1 MANIVIDI
9 ASEFTGAKAFK
20 QAETSTQKLTNGVKK
35 LAGALGVAYGTT
47 AILAYSK
54 RAVKAAATDEKAQKQ
69 LALALNNVGLGRD
82 AASSEAYIQR
92 LQREFGIV
100 DDLLRP
106 AYQTLAIATQDTLQ
120 SQRLLNLALD
130 ISAATGK
137 DLGSVTAAL
146 SKAYLG
152 NNTSLTRLGVGISK
166 ADLKTK
172 SFLEVTDQLA
182 NTFKGAATESANS
195 LSGSM
200 AKLEVATA
208 NVSEI
213 LGKGIIDSLMVLGN
227 DTSVSEL
234 ATDMETAA
242 TNAAKLLVTISK
254 VIKAINTPL
263 EVVSGSLAAFVEKTS
278 PLVNLI
284 VEGDPSGFMKS
295 KPKPFS
301 TGMSVSGQS
310 QSKAVSISQTK
321 VQKETLKINKD
332 ALKLAKAKAVFDL
345 QKIQIEAALKG
356 KISAE
361 DAIRLKLMKAIEDE
375 NLTNIAKYQKA
386 LEDAQKKSKELSDL
400 LSAVTA
406 IELKDPFG
414 AWSVDPLTA
423 SINLLTASI
432 GGVGTAI
439 TATGVEWSSLTGNIA
454 TTVIQPNL
462 KEWSS
467 SFSTA
472 LTAVTTSTTGAINST
487 QKAASDATSAVAT
500 STATAISSTQTAAD
514 AATAASIAA
523 TNAAL
528 SALAASGVATTGVIV
543 STASAATTALQ
554 KLHADANASLASTAA
569 QTTEEFMADSAAAL
583 AALQAKLADEAAAW
597 KEAAEAAQA
606 AAEAISILGTN
617 DYATRNAAAIAAAT
631 AKAAADAAAAAAGA
645 ASNSGGSGAS
655 SGNPN
660 VQIVVNTGIGD
671 PNAIAE
677 AIAQVITDANQRGTL
692 TTFGI
697 E

>member
-1 MANIVIDI
+1 MAADVRIDI
-9 ASEFTGAKAFK
+9 AAEFTGKKAFK

-54 RAVKAAATDEKAQKQ
+54 RAVKAAAADEKAQKQ

-182 NTFKGAATESANS
+182 QTFKGAATESANS

-301 TGMSVSGQS
+301 TGMSISGQS
-310 QSKAVSISQTK
+310 QSKAVSSSQTK

-356 KISAE
+356 KISEE
-361 DAIRLKLMKAIEDE
+361 DKIRLKLMKAIIDE
-375 NLTNIAKYQKA
+375 NMTDVEKYQLA
-386 LEDAQKKSKELSDL
+386 LEKAQTKTKELTDL
-400 LSAVTA
+400 LTA
-406 IELKDPFG
+406 IKTLELADPFG

-423 SINLLTASI
+423 AINLLTTNI
-432 GGVGTAI
+432 GGVRTAI
-439 TATGVEWSSLTGNIA
+439 TASGKEWSSFTGNVA
-454 TTVIQPNL
+454 TTVLKPNL
-462 KEWSS
+462 TEWSS

-472 LTAVTTSTTGAINST
+472 TG
-487 QKAASDATSAVAT
+487 QVA
-500 STATAISSTQTAAD
+500 
-514 AATAASIAA
+514 
-523 TNAAL
+523 AAL
-528 SALAASGVATTGVIV
+528 TTATTGITKTATDA
-543 STASAATTALQ
+543 TASLLTTSITAKGILNKLFDDSNASFVTNSATTVTNFASNTSATL
-554 KLHADANASLASTAA
+554 ADVQSVLSA
-569 QTTEEFMADSAAAL
+569 QTEAL
-583 AALQAKLADEAAAW
+583 
-597 KEAAEAAQA
+597 
-606 AAEAISILGTN
+606 
-617 DYATRNAAAIAAAT
+617 AAAIAAAAT
-631 AKAAADAAAAAAGA
+631 QAAADAADLAGA
-645 ASNSGGSGAS
+645 GTAGFAGAVS
-655 SGNPN
+655 
-660 VQIVVNTGIGD
+660 ITVNTGIGD
-671 PNAIAE
+671 PNAIAD
-677 AIAQVITDANQRGTL
+677 AIQQIIIDAQNRGTIE
-692 TTFGI
+692 TQGI
-697 E
+697 A